1 MTVAALKTPENM
13 LKTDILYCK
22 SLEDVVNRL
31 SSYPFMMQNQKGESF
46 KPQDLID
53 HIETYKQS
61 PEHLLNSSMIDG
73 KYGLQQKMQSLN
85 EPKQNQSL
93 KTQKLFTNPEA
104 KQSASMLQRR
114 ENLRQRLE
122 AAASTS
128 SSPNKTASIK
138 SKK

>member
-22 SLEDVVNRL
+22 SLEDVVIRL

-61 PEHLLNSSMIDG
+61 PEHLLNTSMIDG
-73 KYGLQQKMQSLN
+73 KYGLQQKIQSLN
-85 EPKQNQSL
+85 APTQSQSL

-104 KQSASMLQRR
+104 KQTSSMAHRR
-114 ENLRQRLE
+114 EQLRQRLE
-122 AAASTS
+122 AAASSTPS
-128 SSPNKTASIK
+128 NSASIK